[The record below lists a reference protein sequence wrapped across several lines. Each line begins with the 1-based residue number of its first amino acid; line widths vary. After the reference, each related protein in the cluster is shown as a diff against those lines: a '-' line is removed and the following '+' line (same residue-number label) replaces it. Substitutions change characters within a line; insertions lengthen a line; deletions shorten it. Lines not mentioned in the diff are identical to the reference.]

1 MTVLFVCFLLA
12 EFARALLSTWVR
24 KFGYL
29 FWFWQNPSV
38 RTYVCKYAHPFFL
51 ADVKLWNVILADSPR
66 HVILPV
72 LKLGIG
78 HPCSGQ
84 LTAIK
89 KGYPRAPLWPWLN
102 LCIIYSNIKSVLLN
116 QDVSKRVDELFPI
129 ISFVSCRNSTSYGIV
144 WRPFHAESDSG
155 LAATAVVLVVS
166 KDTDSCFGRITFS
179 AANSIKPFPIAVA
192 L

>member
-1 MTVLFVCFLLA
+1 M
-12 EFARALLSTWVR
+12 
-24 KFGYL
+24 
-29 FWFWQNPSV
+29 
-38 RTYVCKYAHPFFL
+38 
-51 ADVKLWNVILADSPR
+51 
-66 HVILPV
+66 

-78 HPCSGQ
+78 HPCYGQ

-129 ISFVSCRNSTSYGIV
+129 ISFVSCRNSTSYGTI
-144 WRPFHAESDSG
+144 RLPFHAESDSG
-155 LAATAVVLVVS
+155 IAAATVVLVVS

-179 AANSIKPFPIAVA
+179 AANSIKPFSITVA
-192 L
+192 LQGALRTNQRLPGMTAQAGCTEGSVGDEGVKRGGSLILKNKPNLISDPHSETDLGKTCTPVGW

>member
-1 MTVLFVCFLLA
+1 M
-12 EFARALLSTWVR
+12 S
-24 KFGYL
+24 YL
-29 FWFWQNPSV
+29 
-38 RTYVCKYAHPFFL
+38 
-51 ADVKLWNVILADSPR
+51 LADSPR
-66 HVILPV
+66 HVILPA

-78 HPCSGQ
+78 HSCYGQ

-102 LCIIYSNIKSVLLN
+102 LYIIYSNIKSVLLN

-129 ISFVSCRNSTSYGIV
+129 ISFVSCRNSTSYGTI

-155 LAATAVVLVVS
+155 LAAAAVVLVVS
-166 KDTDSCFGRITFS
+166 KDTDSCFGRITFP
-179 AANSIKPFPIAVA
+179 AANSIKPFSIAVA